1 MDSLAD
7 FWSRTVQEIL
17 GRAHGPLHFRL
28 FVMPITVVVLAIR
41 AHLKDVREGKPV
53 FLGAFITSPTERRR
67 LLRSALK
74 DVGRVL
80 IVALTL
86 DTIYQLL
93 VFKAFYPGQALVVAT
108 ACAVVPYVLVRGPL
122 TRLVHTLL
130 QRRKAAAEATAAA
143 SRPAVDVRKDAT
155 HA

>member
-7 FWSRTVQEIL
+7 FLSRTVQEIL
-17 GRAHGPLHFRL
+17 GRAQGPLHFRL
-28 FVMPITVVVLAIR
+28 FVMPTVVVVLAIR

-80 IVALTL
+80 VVALTL

-130 QRRKAAAEATAAA
+130 QRRKAAAETPAAA
-143 SRPAVDVRKDAT
+143 QGSAADERKDAT
-155 HA
+155 NG